1 MGLFD
6 IFKNENVKK
15 ANEEKDI
22 DFRNCIEIA
31 KIISNND
38 EGITKEMEDCIANP
52 ISYFNKYESD
62 YEERGILDFD
72 DKDIIVWIG
81 LVDCLL
87 KNNYVCELDWK
98 DGLSEFIYFMSN
110 LKNSV
115 KFDEEILNENGKIVD
130 WCTKLDEELQKQ
142 NLCVGGIDI
151 DSDSYVLFICDNEKL
166 KKLNQLSMNISH
178 KITLGRKL

>member
-38 EGITKEMEDCIANP
+38 EDIIKEMEDCIANP
-52 ISYFNKYESD
+52 ILYFNKYESD
-62 YEERGILDFD
+62 YEERGILDSD

-81 LVDCLL
+81 
-87 KNNYVCELDWK
+87 
-98 DGLSEFIYFMSN
+98 
-110 LKNSV
+110 
-115 KFDEEILNENGKIVD
+115 
-130 WCTKLDEELQKQ
+130 
-142 NLCVGGIDI
+142 
-151 DSDSYVLFICDNEKL
+151 
-166 KKLNQLSMNISH
+166 
-178 KITLGRKL
+178 

>member
-15 ANEEKDI
+15 ANKEKDI

-38 EGITKEMEDCIANP
+38 ENIIKEMEDCIANP
-52 ISYFNKYESD
+52 ILYFNKYESY
-62 YEERGILDFD
+62 YEERGILDSG
-72 DKDIIVWIG
+72 DKDTIVWIG

-98 DGLSEFIYFMSN
+98 EELSEYIYCMSN

-115 KFDEEILNENGKIVD
+115 KFNEEILNKNGKVVD

-151 DSDSYVLFICDNEKL
+151 DSDRYVLFICDNKKIE
-166 KKLNQLSMNISH
+166 KLNQLSMSISH
-178 KITLGRKL
+178 KITLGRNL